1 MSFYSFKI
9 KIMARNKAIFCQM
22 NEIPQ
27 KIQKHKKNMMYV
39 KGNSLLKDDLNII
52 IVDC

>member
-27 KIQKHKKNMMYV
+27 KIQKHKKKHDV
-39 KGNSLLKDDLNII
+39 CQGKL
-52 IVDC
+52 IVER